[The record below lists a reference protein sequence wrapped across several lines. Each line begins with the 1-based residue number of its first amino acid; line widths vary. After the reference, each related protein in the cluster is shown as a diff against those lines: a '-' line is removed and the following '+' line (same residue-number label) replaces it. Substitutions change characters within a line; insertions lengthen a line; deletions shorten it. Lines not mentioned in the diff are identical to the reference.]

1 MPAGEFELVD
11 APTMD
16 AEVRF
21 LLRLSDS
28 RILVYRLGFLLILL
42 QIDRPDPSVL
52 LKVKPSIPISGNNC
66 HRSELFSPLLL

>member
-1 MPAGEFELVD
+1 MLQSWMQKFALFYV
-11 APTMD
+11 
-16 AEVRF
+16 
-21 LLRLSDS
+21 LSDP

-66 HRSELFSPLLL
+66 PRSELFSPLLL